1 MTVEATDKGF
11 NGCVVKTL
19 TKSGAVFKDGKI
31 KVGDYIMSINN
42 ESMRRI
48 TNAQARVIL
57 RRMSLMNN
65 TDIR

>member
-1 MTVEATDKGF
+1 MTVEASDKGI

-19 TKSGAVFKDGKI
+19 QKVGAIYKDGRI
-31 KVGDYIMSINN
+31 QVGDYIMSINN

-48 TNAQARVIL
+48 TNTQARVIL
-57 RRMSLMNN
+57 RRASMVVS